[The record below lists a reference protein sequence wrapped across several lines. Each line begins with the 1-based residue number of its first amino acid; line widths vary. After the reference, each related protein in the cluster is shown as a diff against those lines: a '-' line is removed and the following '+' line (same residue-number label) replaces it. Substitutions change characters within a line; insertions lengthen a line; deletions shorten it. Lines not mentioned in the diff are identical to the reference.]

1 MAIHQALISNKLNDI
16 MKTLTVIATIF
27 LPLTFIASIYGMNF
41 HFMPELDSPWGYPSV
56 LALMLFIGGG
66 MFWWFKRR
74 GWFE

>member
-16 MKTLTVIATIF
+16 MRTLTVIATIF

-41 HFMPELDSPWGYPSV
+41 RFMPELDSPWGYPSV
-56 LALMLFIGGG
+56 LGLMLVVGVG

-74 GWFE
+74 GWFD